1 MATFPYAGSYN
12 STSGYVDELGPGCMF
27 DTPSGVA
34 VLPNS
39 GGAVAYV
46 ADTGNH
52 AVRRVNRELPSQ
64 LHIRLLAFDPKMFS
78 DTGFKAAYN
87 LKDTG
92 LDNYGYYSVNGPPN
106 NETTHAHG
114 TLSYAEESHHVIMC
128 AYASSEYFFHFRGS
142 LQVEVYEDHSDKHH
156 GNVNRT
162 YVAWTGYSAEDERAE
177 NVVLSGG
184 GMVLLSQPISN
195 SFS

>member
-1 MATFPYAGSYN
+1 
-12 STSGYVDELGPGCMF
+12 
-27 DTPSGVA
+27 
-34 VLPNS
+34 
-39 GGAVAYV
+39 
-46 ADTGNH
+46 
-52 AVRRVNRELPSQ
+52 
-64 LHIRLLAFDPKMFS
+64 MFS